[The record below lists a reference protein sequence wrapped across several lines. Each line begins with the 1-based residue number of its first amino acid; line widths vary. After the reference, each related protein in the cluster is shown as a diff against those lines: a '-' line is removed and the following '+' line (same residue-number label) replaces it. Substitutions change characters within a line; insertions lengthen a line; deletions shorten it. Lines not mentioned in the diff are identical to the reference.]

1 MRYYDEFALNEAYEQ
16 GQFKCLLGIN
26 ESVDATA
33 HLLLSKVDKTITLV
47 QQKSATIGNSII
59 KQRSPTEEMAFK
71 RSATY
76 KNMVQRIK
84 KLNKK
89 KDDMPLILK
98 VLAVISGFIFVIPLA
113 SLIFLCVVVFV
124 NTIFLTIFV
133 SMLLSCIEML
143 LKGSTEALLNF
154 LVSVKNLVKK
164 VINVMVK

>member
-1 MRYYDEFALNEAYEQ
+1 MKHTSKDNCVFFLS
-16 GQFKCLLGIN
+16 IN
-26 ESVDATA
+26 ESVGSTA
-33 HLLLSKVDKTITLV
+33 HVLLSKIDKTITLV
-47 QQKSATIGNSII
+47 QQKSATIGNDFIR
-59 KQRSPTEEMAFK
+59 QRSPTEEMAFK

-76 KNMVQRIK
+76 KNMVHRIK
-84 KLNKK
+84 QLNKK
-89 KDDMPLILK
+89 KDDLPLILK
-98 VLAVISGFIFVIPLA
+98 VLAVIAGFVFVLPLA